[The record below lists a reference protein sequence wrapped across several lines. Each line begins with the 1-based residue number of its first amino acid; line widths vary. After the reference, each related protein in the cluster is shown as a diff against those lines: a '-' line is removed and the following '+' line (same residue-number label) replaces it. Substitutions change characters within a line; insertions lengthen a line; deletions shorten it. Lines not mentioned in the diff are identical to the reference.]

1 MFRRRSR
8 WLGGWKQAGIILAV
22 VPALACSSSNPELS
36 QVNSQLTDIQ
46 IELLKLQKASP
57 GKDSVDALEASLQ
70 QRVQDLL
77 DANAGLRLEIQ
88 QLTRQVEQ
96 LDGKL
101 ESTNFRLAQLSQQ
114 IVATNQELR
123 AVRSVAEEVQE
134 RTAATPPPAAVI
146 NPTDPRELYDSAYS
160 DYLQGNYDLAI
171 LGFRRY
177 TENHGNDELADNA
190 TYWIGE
196 CYYSQGKFKQAIEQ
210 FDEVLND
217 FPDSDR
223 IPSTL
228 LRKGY
233 AYLELGQ
240 RGPGIVQLQNV
251 SCEHTGTDEAHL
263 ALQRL
268 QQLGI
273 DVDC

>member
-1 MFRRRSR
+1 MSRRRSR

-22 VPALACSSSNPELS
+22 IPALACSSSNPELS

-57 GKDSVDALEASLQ
+57 DKDSVEALEATLQ

-134 RTAATPPPAAVI
+134 RTATPPPPAVI

-177 TENHGNDELADNA
+177 TEDYGSDELADNA

-210 FDEVLND
+210 FDKVLND

-223 IPSTL
+223 TPSTL

-240 RGPGIVQLQNV
+240 RGAGIVQLQNV
-251 SCEHTGTDEAHL
+251 SCQHAGTDEAHL

-268 QQLGI
+268 AQLGI